1 MSIMLR
7 RVIGFLLVLA
17 AVGGLLFSLYGL
29 VTVWRLRPVALKNA
43 TSSIDLI
50 QASLD
55 TTSQGL
61 TVASQSLDSA
71 IASIRSL
78 ESAITVTSKTFEDTV
93 PLFTT
98 LTYLTSD
105 ELPKTVESAQTSLLA
120 AQESAKIIDSVLRA
134 LVSIPFVNKDIYNPP
149 VPLDQAL
156 GDVSKSMDGLPAAL
170 KTIGTSMEAT
180 SNNLE
185 LMRADMDQMA
195 SDIRGINTSLEDA
208 QGVVDEYLSLVSDLG
223 DRMQNIRPKVPGWLN
238 SLAWFI
244 TLAFLWLGIA
254 QFGLLLQGLQLLGV
268 PLAPGPVEREE

>member
-1 MSIMLR
+1 MSVMLR
-7 RVIGFLLVLA
+7 RIIGFLLVVA

-29 VTVWRLRPVALKNA
+29 ITVWRLRPVALKNA
-43 TSSIDLI
+43 NSSLDLV
-50 QASLD
+50 QASLN

-61 TVASQSLDSA
+61 TVAGQSLDSTS
-71 IASIRSL
+71 ASIRAL
-78 ESAITVTSKTFEDTV
+78 ESAVSVTSKTFEDTV
-93 PLFTT
+93 PLFAT
-98 LTYLTSD
+98 LKDLTSD

-180 SNNLE
+180 SDNLE
-185 LMRADMDQMA
+185 VMRADMDQMA
-195 SDIRGINTSLEDA
+195 TDIRGINTSLKDA
-208 QGVVDEYLSLVSDLG
+208 QGVVAAYQQLVDDLDG
-223 DRMQNIRPKVPGWLN
+223 KLKDIRPQVPGWLN

-254 QFGLLLQGLQLLGV
+254 QFGLLLQGLQLLGFS
-268 PLAPGPVEREE
+268 LAPKPAESVD